1 MNGLEGGKV
10 ARDGDRGLRQP
21 LEGQSLGVYCSFC
34 RLCKM
39 LRAFLGA

>member
-21 LEGQSLGVYCSFC
+21 SEGQSLRC
-34 RLCKM
+34 L
-39 LRAFLGA
+39 LQLL